1 MSDNRGS
8 LLPVYVLAD
17 ESGSMTK
24 HLGELN
30 QGLQSLHNTLLGE
43 PMAAAK
49 VRFSVLGFSDDVV
62 TRVELADL
70 RRETQLPELVTR
82 GTTSYEAVF
91 TALLNRLPHDINR
104 LKSEGY
110 KVHRPAVFFLSDGMP
125 NSGEDWKTP
134 HRRLTDRGVTP
145 AAPNV
150 VACGIGQAAPA
161 MMLEVA
167 TKQEFAL
174 VAVAGADLGTA
185 ISSFFLALTQSMVE
199 SGRSLANG
207 NAELIVTKPEG
218 FHMAIDEV

>member
-1 MSDNRGS
+1 M
-8 LLPVYVLAD
+8 
-17 ESGSMTK
+17 
-24 HLGELN
+24 
-30 QGLQSLHNTLLGE
+30 
-43 PMAAAK
+43 
-49 VRFSVLGFSDDVV
+49 
-62 TRVELADL
+62 
-70 RRETQLPELVTR
+70 
-82 GTTSYEAVF
+82 F
-91 TALLNRLPHDINR
+91 TALLDRLPNDIGR

-125 NSGEDWKTP
+125 NSGEDWQTP
-134 HRRLTDRGVTP
+134 HRRLTDRAVTP

-167 TKQEFAL
+167 TKKEFAL
-174 VAVAGADLGTA
+174 ISVPGADLGKA
-185 ISSFFLALTQSMVE
+185 ISSFFLALTKSMVE

>member
-1 MSDNRGS
+1 MSQNRGS

-17 ESGSMTK
+17 ESGSMTE

-30 QGLQSLHNTLLGE
+30 QGLRSLHNTLLGE

-62 TRVELADL
+62 IRVELADL
-70 RRETQLPELVTR
+70 RLENRLPELITR
-82 GTTSYEAVF
+82 GSTSYEAAF

-110 KVHRPAVFFLSDGMP
+110 KVHRPAVFFLSDGQP
-125 NSGEDWKTP
+125 NLDEDWKTP
-134 HRRLTDRGVTP
+134 HRQLTDRAVTP

-150 VACGIGQAAPA
+150 VACGIGQADPT

-167 TKQEFAL
+167 TEEEFAL
-174 VAVAGADLGTA
+174 VSVPGADLGKA
-185 ISSFFLALTQSMVE
+185 ISSFFMALTKSMVE

>member
-1 MSDNRGS
+1 MSENRGS

-30 QGLQSLHNTLLGE
+30 QGLQSLHHTLLGE

-49 VRFSVLGFSDDVV
+49 VRFTVLGFSDDVV

-70 RRETQLPELVTR
+70 RRENELPELATR

-91 TALLNRLPHDINR
+91 NALLNRLPHDVSR

-110 KVHRPAVFFLSDGMP
+110 KVLRPAVFFLSDGMP

-134 HRRLTDRGVTP
+134 HARLTDRAVTP

-150 VACGIGQAAPA
+150 VACGIGQAAPG

-167 TKQEFAL
+167 TKREFAL
-174 VAVAGADLGTA
+174 VSVPGADLGKA
-185 ISSFFLALTQSMVE
+185 ISSFFIALTKSMVQT
-199 SGRSLANG
+199 GRSVASG
-207 NAELIVTKPEG
+207 EAELIVTRPEG